1 MHLPQELV
9 NEIVAYI
16 KHGKNLKIL
25 LNLLQ
30 ASSTVFSPQIC
41 LNLHH
46 LPIHIETADDY
57 SLLSSISSLS
67 ADILPSLRILTIE
80 EAPDIRLQEPR
91 IQHLPS
97 LLDGC
102 TGIQALSI
110 RPCETDWSLAFP
122 EQHRRAIYRAIQR
135 PTLVSLSLA
144 WAHFGHSDIT
154 EFGGLT
160 LPPSLRKITL
170 YCVSVAHESHFAT
183 QPAHPDGGAPGI
195 EELRTDDIS
204 VPFAR
209 LMFRPPHP
217 YPYRNLRTLSF
228 NTYGRE
234 TSSQT
239 ANPSAV
245 LLHANPH
252 LEYLLLG
259 TEAHNIPTHDLSKN
273 TALKT
278 LVISFYVSGMVFS
291 VVNIAAML
299 NTFSRSN
306 ILERVFVSGISNNT
320 MIEAEAEHW
329 QALDVVLASKIHFPA
344 LLGVELDFCQVVVD
358 RRPSDGHDV
367 PEYMRCTP
375 NIERLMRGTLERG
388 VLDIREEFVD

>member
-80 EAPDIRLQEPR
+80 EAPDIRLRSLEYSICHRFSMDAPASR
-91 IQHLPS
+91 PS
-97 LLDGC
+97 
-102 TGIQALSI
+102 
-110 RPCETDWSLAFP
+110 RY
-122 EQHRRAIYRAIQR
+122 HRRAIYRAIQR

-344 LLGVELDFCQVVVD
+344 LLGVELDFCK
-358 RRPSDGHDV
+358 G
-367 PEYMRCTP
+367 ENMRCTP
-375 NIERLMRGTLERG
+375 KIERLMRGTLERG
-388 VLDIREEFVD
+388 VLDIREEFV